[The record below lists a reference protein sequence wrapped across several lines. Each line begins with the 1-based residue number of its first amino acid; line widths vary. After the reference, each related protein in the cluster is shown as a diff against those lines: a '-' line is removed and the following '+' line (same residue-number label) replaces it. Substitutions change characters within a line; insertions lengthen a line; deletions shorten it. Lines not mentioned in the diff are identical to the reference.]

1 MTTPT
6 SSSAALRSFG
16 ARLAA
21 FASAA
26 MLLAGAGIVAH
37 EVPASAS
44 TRVPKAVNG
53 KVIKVR
59 YRAAVNSLRATR
71 ENGAGYVRSAFELWD
86 DSDHDCRDTRA
97 EVLVSESRTS
107 TTGSCTIKTGRWV
120 SAYDGVVFTHAS
132 ELDIDHL
139 VPLAEAWGSG
149 ARSWSAGRR
158 EAYANDLTES
168 KSLIAVSA
176 HANRSKGDQDP
187 AEWQPLKSRCRYLS
201 NWVAVKLR
209 WSLTVD
215 RAEKSA
221 LLLAIGRCGNPV
233 ITTHHAVVDNTSAGG
248 TTTGSSGGST
258 GGGAG
263 LDPRFGT
270 CGDAIAAGYGPY
282 VRGVDPEY
290 DWYIDRDGDG
300 IVCE

>member
-1 MTTPT
+1 MIISMP
-6 SSSAALRSFG
+6 SAAASRSFR

-21 FASAA
+21 VASLAV
-26 MLLAGAGIVAH
+26 LLACAGIVAQ
-37 EVPASAS
+37 EGPATAS
-44 TRVPKAVNG
+44 TAVPKAVNG
-53 KVIKVR
+53 TVIKVR
-59 YRAAVNSLRATR
+59 YRAAIGSLRVAP
-71 ENGAGYVRSAFELWD
+71 EKSVGYLRSAFKLWD

-97 EVLVSESRTS
+97 EVLVSESKAS
-107 TTGSCTIKTGRWV
+107 TTGSCTIRTGRWV
-120 SAYDGVVFTHAS
+120 SAYDGLVLTRAS

-149 ARSWSAGRR
+149 ARSWSAGKR
-158 EAYANDLTES
+158 EAYANDLTEA

-209 WSLTVD
+209 WGLTID
-215 RAEKSA
+215 AAEKSA
-221 LLLAIGRCGNPV
+221 LLLAVGRCGNPV
-233 ITTHHAVVDNTSAGG
+233 VTTHHAVVRNASAGS
-248 TTTGSSGGST
+248 TTTGSSAGSSGGGS
-258 GGGAG
+258 GP
-263 LDPRFGT
+263 DPRFGT

>member
-6 SSSAALRSFG
+6 TRPAALRSFR

-21 FASAA
+21 LASLSVLGACVGLVADDGPAA
-26 MLLAGAGIVAH
+26 AATA
-37 EVPASAS
+37 
-44 TRVPKAVNG
+44 VPKAVNG
-53 KVIKVR
+53 QVITVR
-59 YRAAVNSLRATR
+59 YRAAINSLRLAP
-71 ENGAGYVRSAFELWD
+71 EKGAGYERSAFKLWD

-97 EVLVSESRTS
+97 EVLISESRTT
-107 TTGSCTIKTGRWV
+107 TTGSCTIRTGRWV
-120 SAYDGVVFTHAS
+120 SAYDGIAFTRAS
-132 ELDIDHL
+132 DLDIDHL

-149 ARSWSAGRR
+149 ARSWSAGKR

-187 AEWQPLKSRCRYLS
+187 AEWQPLKNRCRYLS

-209 WSLTVD
+209 WGLSIDTT
-215 RAEKSA
+215 EKRA
-221 LLLAIGRCGNPV
+221 LLLATGRCGNPTL
-233 ITTHHAVVDNTSAGG
+233 TTHHAVVRNAPAGG
-248 TTTGSSGGST
+248 TTTVST
-258 GGGAG
+258 GGTTAG
-263 LDPRFGT
+263 GSGPDPRFGT
-270 CGDAIAAGYGPY
+270 CGEAIAAGYGPY

-290 DWYIDRDGDG
+290 DWYTDRDGDG